1 MGKGMNEMKCLF
13 LHGMAGAPDDIR
25 TTADLLP
32 GFSISAP
39 QVPYFDEQYQSI
51 EELAEAV
58 RSTLPPELLDE
69 DVLLA
74 GNSLGGALA
83 LCLGGCHHRI
93 VLVSS
98 HIHTSTGRISRKMST
113 LHQELARVFH
123 DPSKLSKERVRRYE
137 EMWKQFTSCR
147 KRFRR
152 LGQLKRM
159 AEGFDYHGRYRAL
172 QERIALICGRHDPIS
187 PLEAFH
193 ELRSIYPAMD
203 MHVIE
208 DCAHAIPLEEP
219 VVLAGIFRQ
228 VSSY

>member
-1 MGKGMNEMKCLF
+1 MNEMKVLF
-13 LHGMAGAPDDIR
+13 LHGMAGAPDDIS
-25 TTADLLP
+25 TTAELLP
-32 GFSISAP
+32 EFLIRAP
-39 QVPYFDEQYQSI
+39 QIPYFEERHQSI
-51 EELAEAV
+51 EQLAGHV
-58 RSTLPPELLDE
+58 RETLPPEFTRG

-83 LCLGGCHHRI
+83 LSLGVDHRKI

-98 HIHTSTGRISRKMST
+98 HIRTSTGRISRKMST

-123 DPSKLSKERVRRYE
+123 DPSTLSRERVKRYE
-137 EMWKQFTSCR
+137 DMWRQFTTCR

-159 AEGFDYHGRYRAL
+159 AEKFDYHGRYRAL
-172 QERIALICGRHDPIS
+172 QGRIALICGRHDPIS

-193 ELRSIYPAMD
+193 ELRGRYPAMD

-208 DCAHAIPLEEP
+208 DCAHAIPLEKP
-219 VVLAGIFRQ
+219 RALAGIFRRM
-228 VSSY
+228 SGS